1 MVSICWPLALETS
14 TAALRICTSGASDLN
29 SGAFPAKLGPGRAE
43 QQQPELVGGAKA
55 VFETL
60 LSTAQSQLEA
70 AGVSV
75 PQLTIDNY
83 AAVLDSVLDSLDE
96 TTVYDLAYN
105 TALQQVTQAV
115 NAQENEIRVQV
126 EDTVRKQV
134 LVGRTGCRGKGY
146 DGRGI

>member
-1 MVSICWPLALETS
+1 M
-14 TAALRICTSGASDLN
+14 
-29 SGAFPAKLGPGRAE
+29 
-43 QQQPELVGGAKA
+43 
-55 VFETL
+55 
-60 LSTAQSQLEA
+60 
-70 AGVSV
+70 SV

-126 EDTVRKQV
+126 EDTCLLYTSKIRIASK
-134 LVGRTGCRGKGY
+134 LAFSNFTPPCLSIRY
-146 DGRGI
+146 

>member
-1 MVSICWPLALETS
+1 M
-14 TAALRICTSGASDLN
+14 
-29 SGAFPAKLGPGRAE
+29 
-43 QQQPELVGGAKA
+43 
-55 VFETL
+55 
-60 LSTAQSQLEA
+60 
-70 AGVSV
+70 SV

-134 LVGRTGCRGKGY
+134 LEGVLAAAGKAMTAEEYEQACASGLIDADTQRANRQRVSKKLAKPQEEWPKTVNSLVSSKKTRSLY
-146 DGRGI
+146 